1 MGISTFTYFIVC
13 RWWFKGDLRWSCII
27 LVGFYFITLRKL
39 IESFSSVLDYV
50 LFGYTAHW
58 YGFYILFSFYNGNI
72 HKAWEILTLQWP
84 VSDWGSEIWDLSPPG
99 SKVSQVI
106 SQPLSQLW
114 AHFPDWDARLK
125 RATLCPVPRCAFLPP
140 ESPGRVWPG
149 WLEPI
154 RGHEAAVG
162 GNLTNQMPG
171 DSDHT
176 RKHSYKSTHSN
187 NSNSQILSGK
197 AEFGLLAVTKI
208 SKIEVS
214 TVLSLFTPNW
224 LVYVTD
230 EYFH

>member
-99 SKVSQVI
+99 SNVSQVI
-106 SQPLSQLW
+106 SSLW
-114 AHFPDWDARLK
+114 ASSEHTSRTGTRVSSALRSVPCPGARFSLPGHQGGSG
-125 RATLCPVPRCAFLPP
+125 PVIWTNNRPWSSCRRQFDQSEAERFWSHEKTFL
-140 ESPGRVWPG
+140 
-149 WLEPI
+149 
-154 RGHEAAVG
+154 
-162 GNLTNQMPG
+162 
-171 DSDHT
+171 
-176 RKHSYKSTHSN
+176 
-187 NSNSQILSGK
+187 
-197 AEFGLLAVTKI
+197 
-208 SKIEVS
+208 
-214 TVLSLFTPNW
+214 
-224 LVYVTD
+224 
-230 EYFH
+230 